1 MHEHF
6 FSVIGIGGA
15 MLAATT
21 FIHALFVSAAGVF
34 LRMSS
39 GRAAGAVRFMR
50 DAIVLVLLSLWL
62 MLAHGFEIAMWA
74 EVYMRLGLIRDI
86 EVAFYYAAVSY
97 TTLGYGDV
105 VLEPKW
111 GLLGAI
117 AAANGLL
124 LFGMSAALLVDAC
137 LKLRLNARRTPE

>member
-6 FSVIGIGGA
+6 FMLMAIGGG
-15 MLAATT
+15 MIGATT
-21 FIHALFVSAAGVF
+21 FVHAIFVSAAGVM
-34 LRMSS
+34 LRTFS
-39 GRAAGAVRFMR
+39 GTAHGSVRFMR
-50 DAIVLVLLSLWL
+50 DAIVLVLICLWL
-62 MLAHGFEIAMWA
+62 AAAHAIEIAMWS
-74 EVYMRLGLIRDI
+74 ELFVRLGLFKEI
-86 EVAFYYAAVSY
+86 EVAYYYAAVSY

-105 VLEPKW
+105 VLAPKW

-137 LKLRLNARRTPE
+137 LKLRLNRRD

>member
-6 FSVIGIGGA
+6 FKLLLVGGA

-21 FIHALFVSAAGVF
+21 FVHALFVSAAGVF
-34 LRMSS
+34 LRMST
-39 GRAAGAVRFMR
+39 GKVAGALRFSR
-50 DAIVLVLLSLWL
+50 DAFVLVFLSLWL
-62 MLAHGFEIAMWA
+62 LIAHGIEIALWA
-74 EVYMRLGLIRDI
+74 ELYVRLDLIRDS

-111 GLLGAI
+111 GILGAI

-137 LKLRLNARRTPE
+137 LKLRLNGRQAG

>member
-6 FSVIGIGGA
+6 FNLIAIGGG

-34 LRMSS
+34 LRLSS
-39 GRAAGAVRFMR
+39 GKAAGPVRFMR
-50 DAIVLVLLSLWL
+50 DAVVLVLLSLWL
-62 MLAHGFEIAMWA
+62 MFAHGVEIAMWA
-74 EVYMRLGLIRDI
+74 ELYLRLDLIHDI

-137 LKLRLNARRTPE
+137 LKLRLNQRQP